1 MPTLSG
7 ARASVSA
14 FQPTYMP
21 TAVFAGGTSGVGQAM
36 AEALARQLNGR
47 VHIILLGR
55 SQASAERIFANIPT
69 TEGALRAF
77 VAVDVQ
83 SMKSVRSACDEI
95 SGKLGV
101 QEVNFLVMS
110 AAGPRG
116 NSITESGVTVEGCGY
131 FSRFLYTRTLLPL
144 LETAARNG
152 HNAHVMTILGAGMG
166 YVFPKDD
173 LMLDEARKR
182 SWGFLRGLTV
192 NVAAMKGIM
201 RGVSYSDGLIAY
213 FAATNPGIAFTHISP
228 GQVWTKGS
236 RYTSMGLLLT
246 PLALLF
252 NGLRWMGIMATPQ
265 DDAAQY
271 MLNALLDPA
280 TTNGGVFIRDS
291 HGGSIGSRV
300 FDSKW
305 TFGDHNEKLDERV
318 GYLDGVKIPGY
329 VGSDAAV
336 RRLSRWTEN
345 VLAGILDA

>member
-1 MPTLSG
+1 MTAITLRPASDKRHHAAIGLSILRQGNTSSNAAVNNAFLLLPSHLVNAMPTLSG

-55 SQASAERIFANIPT
+55 SQASAERIFVNTPT

-101 QEVNFLVMS
+101 QEVNFVVMS

-116 NSITESGVTVEGCGY
+116 NSITESGVTVDG
-131 FSRFLYTRTLLPL
+131 
-144 LETAARNG
+144 
-152 HNAHVMTILGAGMG
+152 V
-166 YVFPKDD
+166 DD
-173 LMLDEARKR
+173 HLAPRKR
-182 SWGFLRGLTV
+182 SWGFLHGLTV

-201 RGVSYSDGLIAY
+201 RGVSYSDGLVAY

-271 MLNALLDPA
+271 MLHALLDPT

-291 HGGSIGSRV
+291 HGGTI
-300 FDSKW
+300 
-305 TFGDHNEKLDERV
+305 
-318 GYLDGVKIPGY
+318 
-329 VGSDAAV
+329 
-336 RRLSRWTEN
+336 
-345 VLAGILDA
+345 AG